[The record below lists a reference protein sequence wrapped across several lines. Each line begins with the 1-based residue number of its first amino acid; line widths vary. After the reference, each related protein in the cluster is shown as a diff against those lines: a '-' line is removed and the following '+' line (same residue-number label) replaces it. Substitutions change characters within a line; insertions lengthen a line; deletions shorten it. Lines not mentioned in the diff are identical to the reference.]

1 MSDYVEYASRSGH
14 TGLSLITLG
23 GLCGLA
29 GFFWHITPGFVILL
43 LIPAL
48 LMCMYQTVVSPVFGL
63 RMGRDNWVILDG
75 PEDYEIPSKEIA
87 YLRMVD
93 QGKHS
98 AVSIVL
104 RSGEALDIPLGGDQ
118 QPLDL
123 IRDAT
128 NLGIP
133 VRSA

>member
-1 MSDYVEYASRSGH
+1 MDGYVEYASRAGH

-23 GLCGLA
+23 GLSGLT
-29 GFFWHITPGFVILL
+29 GFFWHIAPGYVILL

-48 LMCMYQTVVSPVFGL
+48 FMCMYQTVVSPVFGL
-63 RMGRDNWVILDG
+63 RMSRDNWVILDG
-75 PEDYEIPSKEIA
+75 PEDYEIPSREIA
-87 YLRMVD
+87 YLRVID
-93 QGKHS
+93 QGQHRG
-98 AVSIVL
+98 ASIVL
-104 RSGEALDIPLGGDQ
+104 RSGEALDIPLGNDQ

-128 NLGIP
+128 DLGIP